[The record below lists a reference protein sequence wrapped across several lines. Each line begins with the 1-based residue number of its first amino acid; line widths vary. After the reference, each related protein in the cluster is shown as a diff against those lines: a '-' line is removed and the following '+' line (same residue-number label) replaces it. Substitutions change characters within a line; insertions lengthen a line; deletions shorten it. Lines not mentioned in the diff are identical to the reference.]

1 LETGALGKF
10 LEGIAMQIVET
21 TNEGLKRA
29 YTLKIPAK
37 EIEARIDAE
46 VKKVAPEVR
55 MPGFRPG
62 KVPANLIRKMHGAA
76 LHSDALNASL
86 RESVDTLMRE
96 KQLRPALQPKID
108 LGEGYEEG
116 KDAELKVEV
125 EVLPEIEAPSIDGLK
140 LERLTVPVT
149 DAALDEALQ
158 RLASNQKSYS
168 DGPKTRKAANGDQV
182 LIDFVGR
189 IDGETF
195 EGGRGEDVTLV
206 LGSGSMIPGFEE
218 GLVGAKAGETRT
230 VEATFPE
237 NYSVPQFSGKHAEF
251 DVTLKAVRVEGESK
265 VDEDFAKSLGL
276 ESLDQ
281 LKGLLRGQLEQET
294 AGLTRTQMKRQL
306 LDKLA
311 AEHDFEVPPTM
322 VEAEFAQIWQQLE
335 AEIAREEDP
344 EAGRKEIEAEKDD
357 YKRIAERRVRLG
369 LLLSEIG
376 QANGVEVTQQ
386 EMGMLLQQAAQQ
398 YRPEDR
404 ERFIEYVRSEPMA
417 QAQLR
422 APLYEDKVVD
432 FLFSKAEVSEREVTH
447 AELEA
452 AIEAE
457 DTTPAPAPKKA
468 AAKKPAAKKA
478 PATSE
483 ADAAPAEATPAKKP
497 AAKKAAPK
505 KAAAEADPKPVAKKA
520 PAKKPAAKK

>member
-1 LETGALGKF
+1 
-10 LEGIAMQIVET
+10 
-21 TNEGLKRA
+21 
-29 YTLKIPAK
+29 
-37 EIEARIDAE
+37 
-46 VKKVAPEVR
+46 
-55 MPGFRPG
+55 
-62 KVPANLIRKMHGAA
+62 
-76 LHSDALNASL
+76 
-86 RESVDTLMRE
+86 
-96 KQLRPALQPKID
+96 
-108 LGEGYEEG
+108 
-116 KDAELKVEV
+116 
-125 EVLPEIEAPSIDGLK
+125 
-140 LERLTVPVT
+140 
-149 DAALDEALQ
+149 
-158 RLASNQKSYS
+158 
-168 DGPKTRKAANGDQV
+168 
-182 LIDFVGR
+182 
-189 IDGETF
+189 
-195 EGGRGEDVTLV
+195 
-206 LGSGSMIPGFEE
+206 
-218 GLVGAKAGETRT
+218 
-230 VEATFPE
+230 
-237 NYSVPQFSGKHAEF
+237 
-251 DVTLKAVRVEGESK
+251 
-265 VDEDFAKSLGL
+265 
-276 ESLDQ
+276 
-281 LKGLLRGQLEQET
+281 
-294 AGLTRTQMKRQL
+294 
-306 LDKLA
+306 
-311 AEHDFEVPPTM
+311 M
-322 VEAEFAQIWQQLE
+322 VEAEFAQIWQQLQ
-335 AEIAREEDP
+335 AEIAREDDP
-344 EAGRKEIEAEKDD
+344 EAGLKEIEAEKDD